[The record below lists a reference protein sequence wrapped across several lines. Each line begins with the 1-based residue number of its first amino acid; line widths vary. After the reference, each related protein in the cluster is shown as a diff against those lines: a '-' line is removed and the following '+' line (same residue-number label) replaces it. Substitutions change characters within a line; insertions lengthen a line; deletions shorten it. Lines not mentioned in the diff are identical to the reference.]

1 MWHKIIDK
9 NIEKVNENIYKA
21 AVKSGRNAKDI
32 KIVAV
37 TKTVTTDLM
46 GYAFEKGLHTFGE
59 NRVQELN
66 RKYNQLNETAKW
78 HLIGHLQRNK
88 VKDVIEKVELIHSVD
103 SYRLMKEINKQAFK
117 TDKKIPILIQVNVA
131 EEESKYGIKIN
142 EVENFI
148 KEAALYDNLII
159 KGLMTIAPYQ
169 ENPNLVRPVFEEL
182 KNKYDQI
189 KKTETYNTK
198 FEFLS
203 MGMSN
208 DYMLAIEE
216 GSNMVRIGSAFFGNR
231 NFKRGGAK

>member
-1 MWHKIIDK
+1 MWHKTIDK
-9 NIEKVNENIYKA
+9 NIEKINKNIYKA

-37 TKTVTTDLM
+37 TKTITTDLM
-46 GYAFEKGLHTFGE
+46 GYALEKGLHTFGE

-103 SYRLMKEINKQAFK
+103 SYRLMKEINKQSFK
-117 TDKKIPILIQVNVA
+117 TDRKIPILIQVNVA
-131 EEESKYGIKIN
+131 EEESKYGIKID

-189 KKTETYNTK
+189 KKIETDNTK
-198 FEFLS
+198 FEYLS

-208 DYMLAIEE
+208 DYIVAIEE
-216 GSNMVRIGSAFFGNR
+216 GSNMIRIGSAVFGNR
-231 NFKRGGAK
+231 NFEIGGEK